1 MSVISQFWLALLEA
15 IYLPIY
21 NFFGYNSIISLIVL
35 VLFVGMQIWC
45 FWHFFFK
52 PIIYL
57 IKFMLNLI
65 IPNYLFKEVEV
76 DEKNSS
82 RHC

>member
-1 MSVISQFWLALLEA
+1 MSVISQFWLALLET

-52 PIIYL
+52 PIIYVL
-57 IKFMLNLI
+57 KFMLGLVF
-65 IPNYLFKEVEV
+65 PNSLFKEVEV
-76 DEKNSS
+76 DEKGSQ
-82 RHC
+82 RRC